1 PAADVVLGKTELPV
15 LGNITWATYTGENG

>member
-1 PAADVVLGKTELPV
+1 KTELPV

>member
-1 PAADVVLGKTELPV
+1 GKTELPV

>member
-1 PAADVVLGKTELPV
+1 VLGKTELPV

>member
-1 PAADVVLGKTELPV
+1 ADVVLGKTELPV

>member
-1 PAADVVLGKTELPV
+1 DVVLGKTELPV

>member
-1 PAADVVLGKTELPV
+1 VVLGKTELPV